1 MKINSNA
8 ASDQI
13 DRLSNLKKTRN
24 AAKVISSLSTLA
36 QTASGDGNLIP
47 PILNCVESYCTLG
60 EISQVLR
67 DIFGEQ
73 SGLSDFLESKIIT
86 L

>member
-1 MKINSNA
+1 MKINSSA

-13 DRLSNLKKTRN
+13 ERLSNLKKTRD
-24 AAKVISSLSTLA
+24 AAKVTSSLSTLA

-73 SGLSDFLESKIIT
+73 SGLSDF
-86 L
+86 